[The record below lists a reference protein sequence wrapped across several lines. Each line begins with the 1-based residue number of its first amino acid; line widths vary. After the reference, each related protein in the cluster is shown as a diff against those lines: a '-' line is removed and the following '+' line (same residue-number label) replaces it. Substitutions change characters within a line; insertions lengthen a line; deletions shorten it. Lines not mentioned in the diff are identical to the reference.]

1 MINRIKRTLLFVFS
15 FNTIFLFSQDY
26 SPKSSGEIIT
36 HNYYSLSYNKYHEQ
50 ANWVHYKLHNALI
63 LGAAVRKDNFRAD
76 YNVSSKSASTNDYK
90 GSGFDRGHLAPA
102 GDMKINSVA
111 MSESFFMSNISPQ
124 NPSFNRGGW
133 KKLESLVRMW
143 GRNKVSYI
151 TTAGVLNSNNF
162 NKIGYN
168 QVSVPNQFYKI
179 VYIPSDNKMIAF
191 LMPNKKIEGSLKSY
205 VVSVDKVENELEN
218 ELESKSDVNDWD
230 FKLVNE
236 SRPSSSSL
244 SSQCKGIAKSTGNR
258 CRNKTT
264 KSNGY
269 CHVHQSQS
277 SDYVKPKSSNYIG
290 RCNATTKKGSRCKRN
305 ASGGSRYCW

>member
-36 HNYYSLSYNKYHEQ
+36 HNYYSLSYNEYHEQ
-50 ANWVHYKLHNALI
+50 ANWVHYKLRNALI
-63 LGAAVRKDNFRAD
+63 LGTAVRKDNFRAD
-76 YNVSSKSASTNDYK
+76 YNVSTKSASPYDYK
-90 GSGFDRGHLAPA
+90 GTGYDRGHLAPA

-162 NKIGYN
+162 NKIGGS
-168 QVSVPNQFYKI
+168 QVSVPNLFYKI
-179 VYIPSDNKMIAF
+179 IYIPSDSKMIAF
-191 LMPNKKIEGSLKSY
+191 LMPNKKIEDSLRSY
-205 VVSVDKVENELEN
+205 VVSVDKVEEITGIDFHYKLEDELEN
-218 ELESKSDVNDWD
+218 KLESKSDVNDWD

-236 SRPSSSSL
+236 SSSSSSSL
-244 SSQCKGIAKSTGNR
+244 FFSVQ
-258 CRNKTT
+258 RNF
-264 KSNGY
+264 
-269 CHVHQSQS
+269 
-277 SDYVKPKSSNYIG
+277 
-290 RCNATTKKGSRCKRN
+290 
-305 ASGGSRYCW
+305 